1 MSQSKNIAALQQ
13 EIVALRA
20 ENQRLKH
27 SLLQHTME
35 RAVLDEQM
43 SPELLSHIEQFFA
56 LPLTPWYL
64 CILFF
69 GGETVEPMPQTAPVE
84 SISGVL
90 TDILSA
96 FGQPF
101 FFTISGIVACLMN
114 VSLPADEDVM
124 NAGETLCHQVQN
136 ALEAQVPMLRQ
147 TVALDHIALSMVSD
161 MKSGPR
167 LLYRSAR
174 SASEHRKSNETV
186 CTAHPGLPAPQD
198 QKQLYVLEQIFW
210 QRIQQRSFFEAATTL
225 DQILATN
232 TLQGR
237 SLEQDRAA
245 VFSRMEL
252 VLSAALEG
260 FMEEPT
266 QDARFSLLLR
276 ELSRAGT
283 FQQLRDTAYD
293 ILATLEDRLYTPPN
307 GRNRKMPQIEQYIRE
322 DFANPTLCATSIAER
337 FRISASYLSRIF
349 KADMG
354 IGLVDYIHKL
364 RIDAAKVALRNT
376 YGTIDEVAASV
387 GFSNRW
393 VFMRVFKK
401 LEGTTPGAY
410 RSAQGIPK

>member
-1 MSQSKNIAALQQ
+1 MSRSPNMEALQRELAALQ
-13 EIVALRA
+13 A
-20 ENQRLKH
+20 ENRRLKR

-43 SPELLSHIEQFFA
+43 SPDLLSHMEQFFP

-69 GGETVEPMPQTAPVE
+69 GGEPIEPMPQIAPVE
-84 SISGVL
+84 SISGAL
-90 TDILSA
+90 TEILRA

-101 FFTISGIVACLMN
+101 FFTISGVVACLMN
-114 VSLPADEDVM
+114 VSLPTDGKG
-124 NAGETLCHQVQN
+124 AGEVLCHQVRA
-136 ALEAQVPMLRQ
+136 ALEEQVPMLRQ
-147 TVALDHIALSMVSD
+147 TASLDHIALSMVSD
-161 MKSGPR
+161 MKNGPR

-174 SASEHRKSNETV
+174 SAAEQRKSGETV
-186 CTAHPGLPAPQD
+186 SMAHAGLSVPQD

-210 QRIQQRSFFEAATTL
+210 QRIQQRSFFDAATTL

-232 TLQGR
+232 TLPGR

-260 FMEEPT
+260 IVEDTT
-266 QDARFSLLLR
+266 QDAKFSRLLR

-283 FQQLRDTAYD
+283 FQQLRDAAYD
-293 ILATLEDRLYTPPN
+293 ILATLEDQFYTPPN
-307 GRNRKMPQIEQYIRE
+307 SRNRKMPQIEQYIRE
-322 DFANPTLCATSIAER
+322 NYTDPSLCATSIAEH

-364 RIDAAKVALRNT
+364 RIDAAKAALRNNCE
-376 YGTIDEVAASV
+376 TIDEVAASV

>member
-1 MSQSKNIAALQQ
+1 MSQSPHMDALQR
-13 EIVALRA
+13 ELMALQA
-20 ENQRLKH
+20 ENRRLKH

-43 SPELLSHIEQFFA
+43 SPELLSHMEQFFPQ
-56 LPLTPWYL
+56 PLTPWYL

-69 GGETVEPMPQTAPVE
+69 GGEEIEPMPQTAPVD
-84 SISGVL
+84 SISDGL
-90 TDILSA
+90 TELLRT

-114 VSLPADEDVM
+114 VSLPTDGDGPD
-124 NAGETLCHQVQN
+124 AGESLRRRVQ
-136 ALEAQVPMLRQ
+136 AVLEEQVPVLRQ
-147 TVALDHIALSMVSD
+147 TVDLSHIAISTVSD
-161 MKSGPR
+161 MQSGPR

-174 SASEHRKSNETV
+174 SASEHRKSGETV
-186 CTAHPGLPAPQD
+186 CAARAGLPAPQD

-210 QRIQQRSFFEAATTL
+210 QRIQQRSFFDAATTL

-260 FMEEPT
+260 YVPT
-266 QDARFSLLLR
+266 QDEKFSRLLQK
-276 ELSRAGT
+276 LSRAGT

-293 ILATLEDRLYTPPN
+293 ILATLEDQLYTPPN
-307 GRNRKMPQIEQYIRE
+307 ARNRKMPQIEQYIRE
-322 DFANPTLCATSIAER
+322 NYADSALCATSIAER

-354 IGLVDYIHKL
+354 VGLVDYIHRL
-364 RIDAAKVALRNT
+364 RIDAAKAALRNT
-376 YGTIDEVAASV
+376 CATIDEVAASV

-410 RSAQGIPK
+410 RAAQGIPK

>member
-1 MSQSKNIAALQQ
+1 MSRSPNMEALQRELAALQ
-13 EIVALRA
+13 A
-20 ENQRLKH
+20 ENRRLKH

-43 SPELLSHIEQFFA
+43 SPDLLSHMEQFFP

-64 CILFF
+64 FLLFF
-69 GGETVEPMPQTAPVE
+69 GGEPIEPMPKTAPVE
-84 SISGVL
+84 SISDAL
-90 TDILSA
+90 TDMLRA

-101 FFTISGIVACLMN
+101 FFTISGVVACLMN
-114 VSLPADEDVM
+114 VSLPTDRED
-124 NAGETLCHQVQN
+124 AGQALCNQVRE
-136 ALEAQVPMLRQ
+136 ALEVQAPMLQQ
-147 TVALDHIALSMVSD
+147 TVSLDHIALSMVSD
-161 MKSGPR
+161 MKNGPR

-174 SASEHRKSNETV
+174 SASEHRKSGETV
-186 CTAHPGLPAPQD
+186 CMAHAGLSVPQD

-210 QRIQQRSFFEAATTL
+210 QRIQQRSFFDAATTL

-232 TLQGR
+232 TLPGR
-237 SLEQDRAA
+237 SLEQDRAT

-260 FMEEPT
+260 LVEDTT
-266 QDARFSLLLR
+266 QDAKFSRLLR

-293 ILATLEDRLYTPPN
+293 ILATLEDQLYTPPN
-307 GRNRKMPQIEQYIRE
+307 SRNRKMPQIEQYIRE
-322 DFANPTLCATSIAER
+322 HYTDPSLCAASVAEH

-354 IGLVDYIHKL
+354 IGLVDFIHKL
-364 RIDAAKVALRNT
+364 RIDAARAALRNSCE
-376 YGTIDEVAASV
+376 TIDEVAASV

-410 RSAQGIPK
+410 RSAQGLPK